1 MADES
6 PIRGRKAI
14 TAHDTNSISPGRL
27 FAVHC
32 TVAGDITI
40 RLRDA
45 SPHVIAVDVGYSA
58 FPFAV
63 IGVNTT
69 GTTATATYSNLY

>member
-6 PIRGRKAI
+6 PIKGRKAI
-14 TAHDTNSISPGRL
+14 TPHDTNVMSSGRL
-27 FAVHC
+27 FAVNC
-32 TVAGDITI
+32 TVAGDVTI

-45 SPHVIAVDVGYSA
+45 STHVITVAVGYSA

-69 GTTATATYSNLY
+69 GTTATAVYSNLY